1 MLIPSDYM
9 IERLIKEEYLQAL
22 DWKEI
27 PNKKNLLNDVMNQSY
42 DPGNR
47 YSCPYFWG
55 TVGILYDKTVVDEA
69 DLKRWLE
76 SFCVIRKYKRKIFY
90 MYDSERDSFMIALKG
105 TWVFHEYYK

>member
-1 MLIPSDYM
+1 MDLSLLEDFEKEYDCTIVYETFESNEMMYTKLSSGETYDVLIPSDYM

-47 YSCPYFWG
+47 YSCPYWKEQ
-55 TVGILYDKTVVDEA
+55 IY
-69 DLKRWLE
+69 
-76 SFCVIRKYKRKIFY
+76 
-90 MYDSERDSFMIALKG
+90 
-105 TWVFHEYYK
+105 H